1 AGVYNPASIGWE
13 MHDYAVNVL
22 QGVFEDETFFAYI
35 AAADEEDD
43 WQDPATWAKAN
54 PNLGV
59 SVKLEYLEELADRA
73 AKSPS
78 FLNTFFRYHLNIW
91 TQQLERWIPIEAWD
105 RCGGPVDEGALIG
118 RRCFGGLD
126 LSSTIDITALAL
138 AFPAEDGSYDLVM
151 RFWVP
156 EDRLHERSERDRVP
170 YDAWARDGWL
180 QVTPGNV
187 VDYGFIREEIHR
199 LADRYEIVEL
209 AYDPWNASKL
219 AVELFGDGVPMV
231 EFRQGYASMSPAAKE
246 FERLVTAGLLRHGG
260 HPVLRG
266 MANNVTIRQDP
277 AGNIKPD
284 KERSREKIDGIVAAI
299 MAIGRASVHNA
310 APSPYAAGEGLF
322 FLE

>member
-1 AGVYNPASIGWE
+1 R
-13 MHDYAVNVL
+13 
-22 QGVFEDETFFAYI
+22 
-35 AAADEEDD
+35 
-43 WQDPATWAKAN
+43 
-54 PNLGV
+54 
-59 SVKLEYLEELADRA
+59 YLPRF
-73 AKSPS
+73 P
-78 FLNTFFRYHLNIW
+78 T
-91 TQQLERWIPIEAWD
+91 
-105 RCGGPVDEGALIG
+105 
-118 RRCFGGLD
+118 RRSSD
-126 LSSTIDITALAL
+126 L
-138 AFPAEDGSYDLVM
+138 
-151 RFWVP
+151 
-156 EDRLHERSERDRVP
+156 
-170 YDAWARDGWL
+170 DGWL

-260 HPVLRG
+260 HPVLRW

-310 APSPYAAGEGLF
+310 APSPYAAGE
-322 FLE
+322 